1 MYMLSFLNM
10 SWKVICLQNFTI
22 FDWKYIQNMMCKRGN
37 LAV

>member
-1 MYMLSFLNM
+1 MYVKFPKYVMEI
-10 SWKVICLQNFTI
+10 ICLQNFTI